1 VGVGVGVIKGSDGEG
16 RDLGSG
22 FVCLFVCLIPLAF
35 SRRELSFLFL
45 FASWFDQA

>member
-22 FVCLFVCLIPLAF
+22 FVCLFVCL
-35 SRRELSFLFL
+35 
-45 FASWFDQA
+45 FDTIGFF